1 MAANMI
7 NVSMVAA
14 GFCIN
19 NHGGAYENG
28 KAYPIQVK
36 ALVAAKYFEMEDDL
50 VAGGRVSSNALAK
63 AVQRRRW

>member
-1 MAANMI
+1 MI
-7 NVSMVAA
+7 NASMVAA

-36 ALVAAKYFEMEDDL
+36 AAVAAKYFEMEDDL
-50 VAGGRVSSNALAK
+50 VAGGS
-63 AVQRRRW
+63 